1 MNTNIT
7 TQMKTLLQITILSS
21 FMMILT
27 LGQKS
32 QAQAISENV
41 QLVKIDAKNIDHI
54 NYINVSLINKS
65 ENNIIVLERQ
75 KADKTFEWVN
85 AWIGSMSPANETLL
99 YSFKDEQANA
109 PEMQYRISTI
119 EDTTVLYLGYFEVK
133 PENNSESNLNN
144 QLFAI
149 VK

>member
-1 MNTNIT
+1 
-7 TQMKTLLQITILSS
+7 
-21 FMMILT
+21 MMILT

-109 PEMQYRISTI
+109 PEAQQYRISTI
-119 EDTTVLYLGYFEVK
+119 EDTTVMYLGSFEVK
-133 PENNSESNLNN
+133 PENTIESNLNN
-144 QLFAI
+144 QLFAN

>member
-7 TQMKTLLQITILSS
+7 TQMKTLLQITILIS

-75 KADKTFEWVN
+75 KADKTYEWVN

-109 PEMQYRISTI
+109 PETQYRISTI